1 MLCTIKFWV
10 HLHTYKFM
18 FSLQI
23 AYLFLRINLVVRF
36 ASASLSSM
44 IRRMASC
51 QKFLRY
57 SMGVT
62 NNHRGRIYFGKNF
75 QSECFIFIDICLLLK
90 KYKSLYYWERRMK
103 SYLVRFKSVEFPI
116 LSKKKIVTST
126 KIWPSNISPKIM
138 QVIFKNNNNIII
150 FNNIG
155 MTRLETL

>member
-62 NNHRGRIYFGKNF
+62 NNHPGRIYFGKKF
-75 QSECFIFIDICLLLK
+75 QSECFIDICLLLNSRSISHFITERGEWRVSSSVLVCRVTNFVK
-90 KYKSLYYWERRMK
+90 KHSDFNKNL
-103 SYLVRFKSVEFPI
+103 
-116 LSKKKIVTST
+116 T
-126 KIWPSNISPKIM
+126 KQHLPKNNASH
-138 QVIFKNNNNIII
+138 IFKN
-150 FNNIG
+150 NNIG
-155 MTRLETL
+155 MTRMETL

>member
-62 NNHRGRIYFGKNF
+62 NNHPGRIYFGEKFFSQNVLLTFVYYSRSISHFITERGEWRANSSVLVCRVSNFVKKNSDF
-75 QSECFIFIDICLLLK
+75 NKNLTQQHL
-90 KYKSLYYWERRMK
+90 
-103 SYLVRFKSVEFPI
+103 P
-116 LSKKKIVTST
+116 
-126 KIWPSNISPKIM
+126 
-138 QVIFKNNNNIII
+138 KNNASHI
-150 FNNIG
+150 
-155 MTRLETL
+155 

>member
-1 MLCTIKFWV
+1 MLRIANWVIIYSINLFNCAENATSLKKMLCTIKFWV

-62 NNHRGRIYFGKNF
+62 NNHPGRIYFGKKNF
-75 QSECFIFIDICLLLK
+75 SQNVLLTFVYYSTQEVLVILLLREENEELL
-90 KYKSLYYWERRMK
+90 S
-103 SYLVRFKSVEFPI
+103 SV
-116 LSKKKIVTST
+116 
-126 KIWPSNISPKIM
+126 
-138 QVIFKNNNNIII
+138 
-150 FNNIG
+150 
-155 MTRLETL
+155 

>member
-1 MLCTIKFWV
+1 MIFYTAMYKIVAKNCKLGNHLLNYFIQLRRKCYIFKKMLCTIKFWV

-62 NNHRGRIYFGKNF
+62 NNHPGRIYFGEKF
-75 QSECFIFIDICLLLK
+75 QSEWLLTFVYYSRSISHFIT
-90 KYKSLYYWERRMK
+90 ERGEWRA
-103 SYLVRFKSVEFPI
+103 
-116 LSKKKIVTST
+116 T
-126 KIWPSNISPKIM
+126 
-138 QVIFKNNNNIII
+138 
-150 FNNIG
+150 
-155 MTRLETL
+155 

>member
-62 NNHRGRIYFGKNF
+62 NNHPRPIYFGEKF
-75 QSECFIFIDICLLLK
+75 SVRMIYWHLSTTQEVLVILLLREENEELLSSVLVCRVSNFVK
-90 KYKSLYYWERRMK
+90 KNSDFNKNLTQQH
-103 SYLVRFKSVEFPI
+103 LP
-116 LSKKKIVTST
+116 
-126 KIWPSNISPKIM
+126 
-138 QVIFKNNNNIII
+138 KNNASHI
-150 FNNIG
+150 
-155 MTRLETL
+155 